1 MSRYVIHD
9 SGTREEFPSGMV
21 RDRREGKGRY
31 DLISPFALRRL
42 AGVYERGAVKYDER
56 NWEKGAPYCRFL
68 DSALRHIEQY
78 LARETDEDHLAQAAW
93 NLFAIMHFEEL
104 GRTELDNRPGY
115 EQRLVQEECKAQTCS
130 AVLTVDASKLPWPSN
145 VVTDDSPFRR
155 MEEREKGEGR

>member
-104 GRTELDNRPGY
+104 GRTDLDDRP
-115 EQRLVQEECKAQTCS
+115 K
-130 AVLTVDASKLPWPSN
+130 W
-145 VVTDDSPFRR
+145 
-155 MEEREKGEGR
+155 EREVKTWEPDPMTGNVTLDSTAPCDTESHWTTPSRT

>member
-9 SGTREEFPSGMV
+9 SGRREEFPSGMV

-78 LARETDEDHLAQAAW
+78 LARETDEDHLAHCRW
-93 NLFAIMHFEEL
+93 NLLCIMHFEEL
-104 GRTELDNRPGY
+104 GRTDLDDRP
-115 EQRLVQEECKAQTCS
+115 K
-130 AVLTVDASKLPWPSN
+130 W
-145 VVTDDSPFRR
+145 
-155 MEEREKGEGR
+155 EREVKTWEPDPMTGNVTLDSTAPCDTESHWTTPSRT

>member
-9 SGTREEFPSGMV
+9 SGKREEFPSGMV
-21 RDRREGKGRY
+21 RDSREGKGRY

-42 AGVYERGAVKYDER
+42 AGVYERGAAVKYDER

-93 NLFAIMHFEEL
+93 NLLCIMHFEEL
-104 GRTELDNRPGY
+104 GRTDLDDRPEWKREVKRWEPVPMTGNVTLDSTAPCDI
-115 EQRLVQEECKAQTCS
+115 ESHWT
-130 AVLTVDASKLPWPSN
+130 TPSR
-145 VVTDDSPFRR
+145 T
-155 MEEREKGEGR
+155 

>member
-56 NWEKGAPYCRFL
+56 NWEKGAPFGRFL
-68 DSALRHIEQY
+68 DSALRHIQQY
-78 LARETDEDHLAQAAW
+78 MMGKTDEDHLAQAAW
-93 NLFAIMHFEEL
+93 NLLCIMHFEEL
-104 GRTELDNRPGY
+104 GRTDLDDRP
-115 EQRLVQEECKAQTCS
+115 K
-130 AVLTVDASKLPWPSN
+130 W
-145 VVTDDSPFRR
+145 
-155 MEEREKGEGR
+155 EREVKTWEPDPMTGNVTLDSTAPCDTESHWTTPSRT